1 MNWKN
6 SFHMKIEHLEDK
18 YFEHYNWFHYF
29 KIIIVYKQKTPIKIN
44 RHPKNKN
51 FRCGL
56 LVTK

>member
-1 MNWKN
+1 
-6 SFHMKIEHLEDK
+6 MKIEHLEDK
-18 YFEHYNWFHYF
+18 YFEHYNWLHYF
-29 KIIIVYKQKTPIKIN
+29 KIFIVYKQKTPIKIN